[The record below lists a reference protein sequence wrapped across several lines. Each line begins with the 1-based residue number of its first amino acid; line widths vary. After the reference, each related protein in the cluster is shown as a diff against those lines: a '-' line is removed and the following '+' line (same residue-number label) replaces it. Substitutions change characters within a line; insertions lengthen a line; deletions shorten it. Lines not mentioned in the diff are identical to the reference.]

1 MEKNN
6 YFFNSR
12 YINDYEK
19 QININ
24 LLLNE
29 KQKSLKDQHFEKYY
43 NHLFNKASKSNNLK
57 TFSLT
62 ESSTNTIN
70 DLYKNYKSVTSSPYH
85 PIVNIRNFKDPKSI
99 NYKLFKYNPYNNLNK
114 LKIMIFNN
122 NNNRSKKRKKN
133 ENKVDDVN
141 NIKDINSITFY
152 DIKFNKQAKIKNND
166 EDLPKNKNNIN
177 KNNKKNILNN
187 NQYKDIIDKIK
198 IFNNNEKQK
207 RIKNKIYY
215 QNNVREGYYGKKDT
229 FGIPYFYDTSTI
241 FKNEYANKSEKNR
254 HELLLNELSK
264 LKSYLD
270 RNPHKKLYIIKDFLG
285 KFHIDEIEKYN
296 KKQLLHLCNFI
307 SNADN
312 MILSRCLKPYLNIK
326 NMLYDILNNSLDLNN
341 IYFEEKEEREEKEEK
356 EEKEGKEGKE
366 KIDEK
371 KTEENELINNN
382 GSTENNLLENTPKKN
397 LILKEKYYLS
407 PLIKRKKSKFLTQ
420 TVKLR
425 RISSL
430 KSGMALNEAKTD
442 NNDNDNNID
451 EDFRKRK
458 SVILDL
464 NATNSK
470 LKYMIYQK
478 QTFFPFKTFSN
489 ENIINEIGK
498 EIRDI
503 ENDYNE
509 KLKELELMKDSE
521 NSNIF
526 YHRRRNTMNI
536 ETKDKLY
543 VNIKNPNK
551 TKLKTLVP
559 IHYSL
564 TKNYNGKMKNLN
576 DIIIN
581 NNKLLNTENNIYR
594 KRLLSLDNCCLNS
607 TERKNKTKNDK
618 SDIKDKIKE
627 KSFERAKKARKK
639 TEVIKRLYYIP
650 TRKKFGLQEIRNRL
664 KLTEYIALTHA
675 KKNINKNVII

>member
-1 MEKNN
+1 MEKNKN
-6 YFFNSR
+6 FFNSR
-12 YINDYEK
+12 YINSYEK
-19 QININ
+19 QINMN

-29 KQKSLKDQHFEKYY
+29 KQNSLKDQHFAKYY
-43 NHLFNKASKSNNLK
+43 NHLFNKTSKPNNLK

-70 DLYKNYKSVTSSPYH
+70 ELYKNYKSVSSSQYH

-114 LKIMIFNN
+114 PKITIFNN
-122 NNNRSKKRKKN
+122 NNHSKKRKKN
-133 ENKVDDVN
+133 VK
-141 NIKDINSITFY
+141 NIKDINLITFY
-152 DIKFNKQAKIKNND
+152 DIKFNKQTKIKNND

-198 IFNNNEKQK
+198 IFNNNEKKK
-207 RIKNKIYY
+207 RNKNKIYY

-229 FGIPYFYDTSTI
+229 FGIPYYYDTSTI
-241 FKNEYANKSEKNR
+241 FKNEYANKSEKSR

-270 RNPHKKLYIIKDFLG
+270 RNPHKKLYIIKDFLS

-326 NMLYDILNNSLDLNN
+326 NMLYDILNNSLDFNN
-341 IYFEEKEEREEKEEK
+341 IYFEEKEEKKEKEEK
-356 EEKEGKEGKE
+356 EEKEKS
-366 KIDEK
+366 DEK
-371 KTEENELINNN
+371 KIEANELINNN
-382 GSTENNLLENTPKKN
+382 RSAENNLLENTPKKKV
-397 LILKEKYYLS
+397 LFKEKNYLS

-420 TVKLR
+420 SVKLR

-430 KSGMALNEAKTD
+430 KDEMALNEVKTD
-442 NNDNDNNID
+442 NNNYID

-464 NATNSK
+464 NSTNSK

-526 YHRRRNTMNI
+526 YHRRRNTMNT

-543 VNIKNPNK
+543 VNIKNPNR

-581 NNKLLNTENNIYR
+581 NNKLLNIENNIYR

-618 SDIKDKIKE
+618 SDIKDKIIE
-627 KSFERAKKARKK
+627 NSFERAKNARKK

-664 KLTEYIALTHA
+664 KLTEYIALTQA
-675 KKNINKNVII
+675 KKNIYKNVII